1 LIDLE
6 AILAPIEGD
15 NPAGENLRYSQT
27 YDDIQ
32 EARREDDVLDRG
44 EWDREIKTA
53 DWDAVQRLAVGA
65 LTEKTKDLQIAVWL
79 TEALIKTDGFHGLDT
94 GLQVISGLLETFWD
108 HLYPEIED
116 DDLDYR
122 IGPVEFLN
130 DKLWLAVKQ
139 VPLTDRAAGGGG
151 YSWIKWQEATQ
162 AGTDETAKA
171 EGKLGIDAFE
181 KAQNRSTKAFYETL
195 NDQIEGCA
203 AAFTRFDNLLDEK
216 FGSEAPRTAEFKEAL
231 EDCQRFISKTLKMK
245 KELDPDPEP
254 EDENGQPSDD
264 GDGLPDER
272 DSSETGGS
280 LSESHSVRSA
290 PESLRGQI
298 VVGMISDT
306 EPHEDALW
314 NNALT
319 SLKNDGIK
327 KALDILFSASC
338 SVSSVRSKNRYRLLM
353 AKLCIQADRHDLARP
368 IAEEL
373 NTLVEELGLERWESP
388 VWVADVLGV
397 LYRCLS
403 QEEEDSDDYSRA
415 EDIFKKM
422 CTIDLTKALRHRR

>member
-32 EARREDDVLDRG
+32 EARREDDALDRG

-181 KAQNRSTKAFYETL
+181 KAQNRSTKAFYT
-195 NDQIEGCA
+195 
-203 AAFTRFDNLLDEK
+203 K
-216 FGSEAPRTAEFKEAL
+216 
-231 EDCQRFISKTLKMK
+231 
-245 KELDPDPEP
+245 
-254 EDENGQPSDD
+254 PS
-264 GDGLPDER
+264 
-272 DSSETGGS
+272 TI
-280 LSESHSVRSA
+280 RS
-290 PESLRGQI
+290 R
-298 VVGMISDT
+298 
-306 EPHEDALW
+306 DALPLLPVSTICW
-314 NNALT
+314 T
-319 SLKNDGIK
+319 KNLAVKPHGPLNSKRPSRI
-327 KALDILFSASC
+327 AS
-338 SVSSVRSKNRYRLLM
+338 
-353 AKLCIQADRHDLARP
+353 
-368 IAEEL
+368 
-373 NTLVEELGLERWESP
+373 
-388 VWVADVLGV
+388 
-397 LYRCLS
+397 
-403 QEEEDSDDYSRA
+403 DSYPKR
-415 EDIFKKM
+415 
-422 CTIDLTKALRHRR
+422 